1 MGDMIRIV
9 ESEWGDP
16 VDEKIVHHGEGYLK
30 MKPDKEYFLYLGYDE
45 VNDTY
50 YTLGLI
56 LGKNPRGTSEDMVR
70 EGALNEEG
78 EGIVKELRARHD

>member
-1 MGDMIRIV
+1 
-9 ESEWGDP
+9 
-16 VDEKIVHHGEGYLK
+16 